1 MSKKIA
7 FIIGAGSTFGDSK
20 ATSEHKKPPLDNKF
34 FSNALITHPNDTKA
48 ISKYLENTFNYDIF
62 DSNHDRLEEVM
73 AMLYSDI
80 YHPQLGD
87 ESFNIFRRL
96 VKLYNKRIAETTN
109 TINPG
114 NKRNLFKLLADHLS
128 DVENIG
134 DITFI
139 NAIILL
145 QCA

>member
-1 MSKKIA
+1 M
-7 FIIGAGSTFGDSK
+7 
-20 ATSEHKKPPLDNKF
+20 
-34 FSNALITHPNDTKA
+34 ITHPNDTKA